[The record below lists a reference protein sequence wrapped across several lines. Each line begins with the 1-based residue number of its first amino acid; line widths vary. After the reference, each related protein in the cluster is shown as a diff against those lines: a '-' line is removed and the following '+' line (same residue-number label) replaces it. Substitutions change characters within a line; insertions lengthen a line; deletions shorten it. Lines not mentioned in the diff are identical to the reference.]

1 MRLLAALSFA
11 VLNPKLPWQRFE
23 RRTYATVE
31 SVVAASGLVLGATSA
46 IFRAQ
51 GRLADVTLV

>member
-31 SVVAASGLVLGATSA
+31 SVVTALVLAA
-46 IFRAQ
+46 IFRAL